1 VTVRGGDTLSS
12 LARAA
17 YGDSSRWSEIYAA
30 NRPSIDDPDEIRV
43 GSRLVVPPDGAARAT
58 PERSQDEKAER
69 PAESDATDAKRQAEE
84 NRQAEAKRQA
94 GAKREAEVKRQAE
107 AAERRAEARRQAES
121 RNPVEAPEPAE
132 STRANDPGSGRAS
145 APASPRV
152 SVPPESTARPAPPQ
166 TTAPP
171 QSSAEPRSPAEPQ
184 RSAQPGP
191 SANQP
196 EATPTG
202 SASEPAPERTEGSVA
217 APTTNGP
224 GDLLVDVGLGLGAV
238 GGVLAAAVLAGL
250 ARRRTSQMQ
259 ARPVGRRILHAPA
272 SAQRLETALGHQQ
285 EPLTLDTLD
294 LVLRAVSAHCRE
306 TAAELPPLA
315 LATVRS
321 EQIEL
326 LMSEPT
332 DGAPVGFT
340 VSGRSWLVDH
350 RDAGY
355 LSSLPG
361 VDDAPRPYP
370 ALASLGRDQA
380 GAQVLVDL
388 ELIGL
393 LALRSQDP
401 QPAAAMLAAL
411 AAELSFSPWADEMAL
426 TLVGDA
432 DGLPAAL
439 GRHNVNRT
447 DDLDELLDRLELRAD
462 VQHEQQGPGVR
473 RARTEPDLAEAWA
486 PEIVLVHRALS
497 AEQERRL
504 LALVSASSPT
514 TVAAVVAAP
523 VAAAPWA
530 LELGAGTAETGDL
543 TAVLQPLG
551 LELVPSLLTRT
562 AARSVVALVAATGSE
577 RTTPAPWWDHSV
589 DPPPDVPP
597 DQAPYGR
604 SGLTGWGSGGDDTRG
619 AGIMSQSEGPEGA
632 DVHHPIFSC
641 WVRSSWSARGESIR
655 PERASSAS
663 NTAAG
668 CSSTRG
674 RRRRRWRPRWW
685 WLKARV
691 GPT

>member
-1 VTVRGGDTLSS
+1 M
-12 LARAA
+12 
-17 YGDSSRWSEIYAA
+17 
-30 NRPSIDDPDEIRV
+30 
-43 GSRLVVPPDGAARAT
+43 GA
-58 PERSQDEKAER
+58 
-69 PAESDATDAKRQAEE
+69 
-84 NRQAEAKRQA
+84 
-94 GAKREAEVKRQAE
+94 GHW
-107 AAERRAEARRQAES
+107 
-121 RNPVEAPEPAE
+121 
-132 STRANDPGSGRAS
+132 
-145 APASPRV
+145 
-152 SVPPESTARPAPPQ
+152 
-166 TTAPP
+166 
-171 QSSAEPRSPAEPQ
+171 
-184 RSAQPGP
+184 PGP
-191 SANQP
+191 
-196 EATPTG
+196 
-202 SASEPAPERTEGSVA
+202 
-217 APTTNGP
+217 
-224 GDLLVDVGLGLGAV
+224 AV
-238 GGVLAAAVLAGL
+238 
-250 ARRRTSQMQ
+250 
-259 ARPVGRRILHAPA
+259 RPPHAPA

-355 LSSLPG
+355 LSSLPW

-370 ALASLGRDQA
+370 ALVTLGRDQA
-380 GAQVLVDL
+380 GAQVLADL

-401 QPAAAMLAAL
+401 QPAAAMLTAL

-462 VQHEQQGPGVR
+462 VQHEQQGAGPR
-473 RARTEPDLAEAWA
+473 RARTEPDLAEAWS
-486 PEIVLVHRALS
+486 PEIVLVHRALTP
-497 AEQERRL
+497 EQERRL
-504 LALVSASSPT
+504 LALVSASSRT

-523 VAAAPWA
+523 VAAAPSA
-530 LELGAGTAETGDL
+530 LELGAGTAETSDA

-562 AARSVVALVAATGSE
+562 TAESVVALVAATGSE

-632 DVHHPIFSC
+632 DVHHPILQLLGP
-641 WVRSSWSARGESIR
+641 VLLVGARGVD
-655 PERASSAS
+655 PPRASKQCLEYCGWLLEHPGTTAQAMASALVVAEGTRRS
-663 NTAAG
+663 NMSRLRTWLGADADGQPYLPDAYTGRIVLHPSVSSDWQRLQILTAAG
-668 CSSTRG
+668 VNRTSTNGLRAALELVRG
-674 RRRRRWRPRWW
+674 APLADAAPGQWHWAEELRTDMISVLRDIGVEVATRALADHDIDLARWAA
-685 WLKARV
+685 ARALV
-691 GPT
+691 AAPGDELLMAARIRTEHQAGNRAETERLTLQLAGHARSLGVDLESTTVVLLQEVMEGRVRARLV